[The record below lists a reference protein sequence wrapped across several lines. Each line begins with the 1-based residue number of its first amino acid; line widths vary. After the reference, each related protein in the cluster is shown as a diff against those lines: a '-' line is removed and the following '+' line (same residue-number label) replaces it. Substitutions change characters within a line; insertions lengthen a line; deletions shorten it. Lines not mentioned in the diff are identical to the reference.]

1 MRVSGKGTRR
11 KKAVLAALILV
22 PVLAAAL
29 DVRLRTVHDTVV
41 SSALTAHVRLALLTD
56 LHSCAYGERQETLL
70 RAVEEQAPDAV
81 ILAGDIVDDV
91 LPEENAWTA
100 VSALAEAYPC
110 LYVTGNH
117 EYWSGEADRIC
128 GDMEALGVL
137 VLRGSAVSLEL
148 GGQSLQFCG
157 VDDPDSGQ
165 TAQQL
170 AQVGERL
177 GEGFSILLA
186 HRPEAVYDYVQYP
199 FDLILSG
206 HAHGGQW
213 RIPGLLNGLYAPN
226 QGLFPKY
233 AGGRYDVENTVL
245 IVSRGLAREST
256 SIPRIFNR
264 PELVIV
270 DLLPARGTGMDG
282 AEGS

>member
-1 MRVSGKGTRR
+1 MGVFRKGTGR
-11 KKAVLAALILV
+11 KKAAAALLILALL
-22 PVLAAAL
+22 LAAAL
-29 DVRLRTVHDTVV
+29 DTRLRTAAYTVA
-41 SSALTAHVRLALLTD
+41 SGRIEAPVRLAVLTD
-56 LHSCAYGERQETLL
+56 LHSCAYGEKQETLL
-70 RAVEEQAPDAV
+70 RAVEKQAPDAV
-81 ILAGDIVDDV
+81 VLAGDIVDDV
-91 LPEENAWTA
+91 LPEENAWTT

-128 GDMEALGVL
+128 AAMEALGVL
-137 VLRGSAVSLEL
+137 VLRGSVVSLEL
-148 GGQSLQFCG
+148 GGQRLQFCG

-165 TAQQL
+165 AVRQL
-170 AQVGERL
+170 EQVGERL
-177 GEGFSILLA
+177 GQDVSILMA
-186 HRPEAVYDYVQYP
+186 HRPEAIQDYLQYP

-226 QGLFPKY
+226 QGLLPQY
-233 AGGRYDVENTVL
+233 AGGRYDFENAAL

-270 DLLPARGTGMDG
+270 DLLPA
-282 AEGS
+282 